1 MLKLW
6 KKWECYFREYTAIQL
21 MKKVYNVH
29 TFTCNSLCTLH
40 NYRTVTCQTQV
51 IVRITGNQQ
60 HFEKNSKYC
69 TIFRFPWILVSCCD
83 SVNGAENADLNSFE
97 GLLRCKIE
105 VGDIHKYYNFNCFK
119 HRSWSWIFRYE
130 TAVTTCIVISYNY
143 LLTNTMPNYVNL
155 PCKKSRISVILIGC
169 VC

>member
-1 MLKLW
+1 MFTPSHATVCVHYTTIGLSHVKHRWLW
-6 KKWECYFREYTAIQL
+6 ELQEI
-21 MKKVYNVH
+21 
-29 TFTCNSLCTLH
+29 NSIL
-40 NYRTVTCQTQV
+40 RK
-51 IVRITGNQQ
+51 I
-60 HFEKNSKYC
+60 
-69 TIFRFPWILVSCCD
+69 RFPWILVSRCD
-83 SVNGAENADLNSFE
+83 SVNGAEIADLNSFE

-143 LLTNTMPNYVNL
+143 LLTNATPNYVNL
-155 PCKKSRISVILIGC
+155 SCKKGRISVILIGW

>member
-40 NYRTVTCQTQV
+40 NYQKVTCQTQV
-51 IVRITGNQQ
+51 IMRITGNRQ
-60 HFEKNSKYC
+60 HFEKNQKYC
-69 TIFRFPWILVSCCD
+69 TIFHFAWILVSRHD
-83 SVNGAENADLNSFE
+83 SVNRGWKCRLKLNNTFE

-105 VGDIHKYYNFNCFK
+105 VGEIHKYYNFNCFK

-130 TAVTTCIVISYNY
+130 IWRTSSPPNIQWSYCSIQISTQGKP
-143 LLTNTMPNYVNL
+143 L
-155 PCKKSRISVILIGC
+155 
-169 VC
+169 